1 MKQMLEISMPEMRF
15 YTYHGVLPQEREM
28 GGEYR
33 LSLLLYIDTKDAHQ
47 ALYHDDLAG
56 TVNYAEVYDLVR
68 CEMQRP
74 TQLLEALAA
83 RIAHSLLRHFSLLR
97 QVDVKVTKCM
107 PPIAG
112 FDGQGVSIAYS
123 QRREMVVWDFDGTIA
138 DTAKG
143 IVATMTATFERMS
156 FPIPT
161 PSAICATIGL
171 PLLDSIAQ
179 LAHLPL
185 DSEEVKQATELYR
198 VLFEQT
204 GTANVTLFEG
214 IADEMLRQRE
224 AGIYVTIATS
234 RGHQSVDELCR
245 KLGIRHL
252 IDYIV
257 ACEDVHTH
265 KPDPI
270 PVLHLCQ
277 VMNVLPSDTT
287 VIGDTTYDIEMGR
300 RAHAGCCIGVS
311 WGNHTPEQLLT
322 AGADKVVDNMN
333 EH

>member
-15 YTYHGVLPQEREM
+15 YAYHGVLPQEREM

-185 DSEEVKQATELYR
+185 DSEELKQATEL
-198 VLFEQT
+198 
-204 GTANVTLFEG
+204 
-214 IADEMLRQRE
+214 
-224 AGIYVTIATS
+224 
-234 RGHQSVDELCR
+234 
-245 KLGIRHL
+245 
-252 IDYIV
+252 
-257 ACEDVHTH
+257 
-265 KPDPI
+265 
-270 PVLHLCQ
+270 
-277 VMNVLPSDTT
+277 
-287 VIGDTTYDIEMGR
+287 
-300 RAHAGCCIGVS
+300 
-311 WGNHTPEQLLT
+311 
-322 AGADKVVDNMN
+322 
-333 EH
+333 